1 MKAMQHSMNG
11 YANDLT
17 NKTTKEN
24 KMASITEKLLKTR
37 VSKPTLGKWSSGFTA
52 CKKYAD
58 DNKVPLIA
66 VWSNG
71 DSCGHCTTFETAVMN
86 SAFTKWMASSKC
98 VFWFGCSSDK
108 TKDDKFEGTG
118 FTWTRNSKLTTYPF
132 VRVWWKA
139 GKVDKYDSGDYW
151 DGKSSKGYNTFISKL
166 KTLLKNYKPETPAP
180 APEPVPE
187 PEPTP
192 APAPEPGTNENDC
205 TDGNCSFD
213 DNQKKVDE
221 LVSKTKDVESKL
233 AALEAE
239 LDALKA
245 DAKALLCDLEGGDA
259 CKA

>member
-1 MKAMQHSMNG
+1 MVELIIRQNKQNRKK
-11 YANDLT
+11 T
-17 NKTTKEN
+17 N
-24 KMASITEKLLKTR
+24 MASITEKLLKTR
-37 VSKPTLGKWSSGFTA
+37 VAKPTLGKWSSGFSA

-71 DSCGHCTTFETAVMN
+71 DACGHCTTFETAVMN
-86 SAFTKWMASSKC
+86 STFTKWMASSKC

-118 FTWTRNSKLTTYPF
+118 FTWVRNGKLTMYPF

-151 DGKSSKGYNTFISKL
+151 DGKSSKGYTTFINKL
-166 KTLLKNYKPETPAP
+166 KTLLKNYKPEEPAP
-180 APEPVPE
+180 T

-192 APAPEPGTNENDC
+192 APENPSTGETDNGCNGGDCNLNENQ
-205 TDGNCSFD
+205 
-213 DNQKKVDE
+213 QKLDE
-221 LVSKTKDVESKL
+221 LIAKTKEVESNINAL
-233 AALEAE
+233 AAE

-245 DAKALLCDLEGGDA
+245 DAKALLCDLTDDPS